1 MSRTLAR
8 GLLIGALL
16 MSSMPTRQAQAQ
28 AQGPIYVVEAGDTL
42 WGIAQ
47 RFGTDPSALAAV
59 NNIQVSSTL
68 NVGQKLVIPGFEGV
82 SGTLI
87 THDAGFGESLA
98 SMSLRYGVDSQTLIR
113 LNRIVNPERMYVG
126 QSLIVPQDEASSLS
140 LPQSL
145 RPTVLPGET
154 ETELAVRGNLNP
166 WTLRTYN
173 GRGFRMWI
181 VAGTI
186 QAMPGSGTPTTSIPD
201 SAGAIDVSPL
211 PAIQGRTEV
220 VRVTGASQTGLE
232 GSLADH
238 PLHFETADA
247 KTQVALQGVHALV
260 NPGLYDLTIR
270 ATPTAEG
277 QEPFAFTQPLYVADG
292 GYPFDPILSVPS
304 ETIDPAVTR
313 PEDEQVAKV
322 FAPVT
327 PEKMW
332 QGLFQ
337 FPTGYT
343 KSFPSRFGSRR
354 NYNGTGYNYY
364 HSGLDFYGGTGTKI
378 TAPAKGRVVFTGE
391 MTVRGNLTIID
402 HGWGVYSAYFHQ
414 SEIDVKVGD
423 SVEPGQT
430 IGLIGATGR
439 VTGPHLHWEVW
450 VGGVP
455 VNPME
460 WVQQAFP

>member
-1 MSRTLAR
+1 MTRVVTR

-16 MSSMPTRQAQAQ
+16 LASIPSWRVQAQ

-47 RFGTDPSALAAV
+47 RFGTDPSTLAAT
-59 NNIQVSSTL
+59 NNISVNSTL
-68 NVGQKLVIPGFEGV
+68 DVGQQLVIPGFEGV
-82 SGTLI
+82 SGKLI
-87 THDAGFGESLA
+87 THDAGFGESVA
-98 SMSLRYGVDSQTLIR
+98 SMSLRYGVDTQTLIR
-113 LNRIVNPERMYVG
+113 LNRIVNPERLYIG
-126 QSLIVPQDEASSLS
+126 QSLIVPEDETRALS

-166 WTLRTYN
+166 WALRTYN
-173 GRGFRMWI
+173 GRGFRMW
-181 VAGTI
+181 VVPGTM
-186 QAMPGSGTPTTSIPD
+186 QAMPGTGTPTTSIPD
-201 SAGAIDVSPL
+201 SAGVIEVSPL

-220 VRVTGASQTGLE
+220 IQVTGADETGIE
-232 GSLADH
+232 GSLAGD
-238 PLHFETADA
+238 PLHFAAGDA
-247 KTQVALQGVHALV
+247 MTQVALQGVYALD
-260 NPGLYDLTIR
+260 NPGLYDVTIR
-270 ATPTAEG
+270 ETSTAGG
-277 QEPFAFTQPLYVADG
+277 QAPFAFTQPLYVADG
-292 GYPFDPILSVPS
+292 GYPFDPILSVPP
-304 ETIDPAVTR
+304 ETIDPAVTG
-313 PEDEQVAKV
+313 PENDQVAKIV
-322 FAPVT
+322 APVT

-332 QGLFQ
+332 EGPFL

-364 HSGLDFYGGTGTKI
+364 HSGLDFYGATGTKI
-378 TAPAKGRVVFTGE
+378 TAPAKGRVIYAGE
-391 MTVRGNLTIID
+391 MTVRGNMTIID
-402 HGWGVYSAYFHQ
+402 HGWGVYTAYLHQ

-423 SVEPGQT
+423 IVEPGQT

-455 VNPME
+455 VNPLE
-460 WVQQAFP
+460 WVHQAFP

>member
-1 MSRTLAR
+1 MRRTLTR

-16 MSSMPTRQAQAQ
+16 LASIPSWGAQAQ
-28 AQGPIYVVEAGDTL
+28 TQGPIYVVEAGDTL

-47 RFGTDPSALAAV
+47 RFGTDPSALAAA
-59 NNIQVSSTL
+59 NNILVSSTL
-68 NVGQKLVIPGFEGV
+68 NVGQQLVIPGFESV
-82 SGTLI
+82 SGTLV
-87 THDAGFGESLA
+87 THDAGFGESLG

-113 LNRIVNPERMYVG
+113 LNRIVNPERLYIG
-126 QSLIVPQDEASSLS
+126 QSLIVPQGETGSLS
-140 LPQSL
+140 LPESL
-145 RPTVLPGET
+145 RPMVLPGET
-154 ETELAVRGNLNP
+154 DTELAVRGNVNP
-166 WTLRTYN
+166 WTLRAFN
-173 GRGFRMWI
+173 DRGFRMW
-181 VAGTI
+181 VVPGTV
-186 QAMPGSGTPTTSIPD
+186 QAMPGGATPTTSIPD
-201 SAGAIDVSPL
+201 AVGAIKVSPL

-220 VRVTGASQTGLE
+220 VQVTGTGETGIE
-232 GSLADH
+232 GTLADYQ
-238 PLHFETADA
+238 LHFETGDAD
-247 KTQVALQGVHALV
+247 TQVAIQGMYALA

-270 ATPTAEG
+270 EASTAEG
-277 QEPFAFTQPLYVADG
+277 QPRFAFTQPIYLADG
-292 GYPFDPILSVPS
+292 GYPFDPILSVPP
-304 ETIDPAVTR
+304 ETIDPAVTG
-313 PEDEQVAKV
+313 PENDQVAKIV
-322 FAPVT
+322 APVT

-332 QGLFQ
+332 DGPFQ

-391 MTVRGNLTIID
+391 MTVRGNMTIID
-402 HGWGVYSAYFHQ
+402 HGWGVYTAYLHQ

-423 SVEPGQT
+423 IVEPGQT